1 MKKNKYILILFSF
14 LLSISSICGLL
25 FKDSAHEKHNI
36 VVEIEKENNKNIY
49 IETLD
54 INNNN
59 YLANQKFNYNEKKDI
74 YTLKENSIEFTVT
87 NNDNYLLN
95 IQDKNIKNISVYDNE
110 KEIDVY
116 YDEENHLYNISHSI
130 NKYEILKQQFNKT
143 NLILILFLGITFAV
157 LYYFVFLF
165 FKNFVCKIFC
175 KKLKIYEIFIF
186 AGLLFILYYL
196 NFYSLLS
203 LIGYLFIP
211 ILFAIM
217 GLTLLHYG
225 KQNKL
230 SFESSYL
237 FMALVLLITLV
248 FLIPPFHILDEDN
261 HYIKSYDHLFLL
273 EKSNFDQNG
282 YTHLSKNI
290 HEFRY
295 KYSNFKFNLIKLNP
309 IAYYDDMNLKINYK
323 DLNGSTEKCDTYR
336 QHVLDY
342 IPSNFAIFLCKKLN
356 TNVLLTILLS
366 RFFNVVLSVLIGYFA
381 LKIMPKFKNLLFLI
395 MTFANTYQSC
405 IGINQDWINT
415 PTCFLFIAYIF
426 YLIFKK
432 EQVKIK
438 DYIILILIGTVIAFS
453 KTVYTPII
461 LFVLMIDNKKFEKIK
476 IKHALINKILLII
489 TVALITVLAYKWNAI
504 FTSDNNTTEQ
514 VVINNNFYTVSEAL
528 NDPVELVLMY
538 FRTIKARLFE
548 DTLKGFIDGFGW
560 YTIWNNKIIKLFML
574 ITYVGLI
581 ITLPYEK
588 IKNRGIFKSL
598 SLFIYTSIC
607 LLISAALLFGWTKTG
622 AKTIEGLQ
630 PRYFIPII
638 FGLYFILNNNIF
650 KISKTKNYNT
660 YFIYVIFG
668 LNFISFFE
676 IIYRLF

>member
-59 YLANQKFNYNEKKDI
+59 YLANQKFNYNEKKEI

-95 IQDKNIKNISVYDNE
+95 IQDKNIKNINVYDNE
-110 KEIDVY
+110 KEINVY

-143 NLILILFLGITFAV
+143 NLILILFLGITFAI

-165 FKNFVCKIFC
+165 FKNFVWKIFC

-217 GLTLLHYG
+217 GLTLLYYG

-237 FMALVLLITLV
+237 FMALVLFITLV

-323 DLNGSTEKCDTYR
+323 DLSGVAEPCGTYKT
-336 QHVLDY
+336 HVLDY
-342 IPSNFAIFLCKKLN
+342 IPSNFAMFLCKKLN

-366 RFFNVVLSVLIGYFA
+366 RFFNALLSVLIGYFA

-395 MTFANTYQSC
+395 MTFAITYQSC

-426 YLIFKK
+426 NLIFKK
-432 EQVKIK
+432 ELVKIK

-461 LFVLMIDNKKFEKIK
+461 LFVLMIDNKKFENTK

-504 FTSDNNTTEQ
+504 FASDNNTTEQ
-514 VVINNNFYTVSEAL
+514 VVINNNLYTVSEAL
-528 NDPVELVLMY
+528 NDPVELVLIY

-560 YTIWNNKIIKLFML
+560 YTIWNNKIIKLFMV

-622 AKTIEGLQ
+622 AKTIDGLQ

-638 FGLYFILNNNIF
+638 FGLYFIFNNNIF